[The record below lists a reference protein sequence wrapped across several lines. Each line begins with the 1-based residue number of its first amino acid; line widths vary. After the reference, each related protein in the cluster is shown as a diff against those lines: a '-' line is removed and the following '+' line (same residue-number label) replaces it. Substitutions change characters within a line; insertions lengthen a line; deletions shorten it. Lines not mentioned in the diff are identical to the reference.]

1 MAKKPLDDSRSGNDA
16 EAVKKK
22 RNPHKIAWT
31 HKKSNPLDHAIEKN
45 KVNASF
51 FQSLKRFFSINSK
64 VEEQTSKDKAFLKLK
79 NWWPLSKISGRI
91 FLIYIVTIIAGMIL
105 LAIPGIVLNHNFKW
119 DFLTSLFTTSS
130 AFSDTGI
137 TIADTSSDYS
147 FWGQLIIIL
156 LIEMGGVGVLTFK
169 VILYLMI
176 NKKISVSDAS
186 LAQSERGSSNL
197 NSAVV
202 MIRDGFLWLTA
213 VQIIGAAI
221 LFFAFYFTVPNP
233 NTNYIYNGEQ
243 QVLNLTS
250 PYHNF
255 VRSLWFSIFH
265 STSAINNAGFDII
278 SSGSLQPYNHTGNV
292 SYLIQITFIVEWV
305 IGGLGYPTFHD
316 IKNKINAWRKGESI
330 PFSLFTK
337 LNFVIYLFLFFAGP
351 LAIFGLEF
359 SNRSNSL
366 IFNNYTA
373 NTSSLG
379 IMDPESI
386 IITTSKP
393 VGEVVMNIIFNTT
406 STRNAG
412 FSSVNI
418 NDFSAGSKTVM
429 GILMFIGSAPSSTA
443 GGIRT
448 TTLAIIILGIISIT
462 RGRARVTAFK
472 KTIPDKTVKRAFGVF
487 FLSAVLVS
495 LTLIICYA
503 DSHAVLSIV
512 YKGDE
517 AVVGLFVLIT
527 SAFGT
532 VGMSPLT
539 GEQMYQLGILTKL
552 VIIVVMFLGQLGVS
566 NALLAFAKNSNDEQF
581 GYLEEEVVIG

>member
-1 MAKKPLDDSRSGNDA
+1 MAKKPFDDSRSQN
-16 EAVKKK
+16 EKKAVKKK
-22 RNPHKIAWT
+22 RNPHKISWT
-31 HKKSNPLDHAIEKN
+31 HKKSNPLDHSLEKN

-51 FQSLKRFFSINSK
+51 FRSLKRFFSINSK
-64 VEEQTSKDKAFLKLK
+64 VEEQTTKDKAFLKLK

-105 LAIPGIVLNHNFKW
+105 LAVPGVVLNHNYKW

-137 TIADTSSDYS
+137 NIADASNDYS
-147 FWGQLIIIL
+147 FWGQLIIVL
-156 LIEMGGVGVLTFK
+156 LIEMGGIGVLTFK

-176 NKKISVSDAS
+176 NRKISVNDAS

-221 LFFAFYFTVPNP
+221 LFFAFYFTVPDP
-233 NTNYIYNGEQ
+233 NTNYIYNGER
-243 QVLNLTS
+243 QVLELTS

-255 VRSLWFSIFH
+255 VRSLWFCIFH
-265 STSAINNAGFDII
+265 STSAINNAGFDIV
-278 SSGSLQPYNHTGNV
+278 SSGSLQPYNHSGNV
-292 SYLIQITFIVEWV
+292 SYLIQITFIVEWI

-316 IKNKINAWRKGESI
+316 IKNKINAWRKGESV

-351 LAIFGLEF
+351 LAIFGIEF

-373 NTSSLG
+373 NTNPLG
-379 IMDPESI
+379 IIDAETI
-386 IITTSKP
+386 VITTSKP
-393 VGEVVMNIIFNTT
+393 LGEVVMDIIFNTT

-412 FSSVNI
+412 FSSINI
-418 NDFSAGSKTVM
+418 NDFSSGSKTVM

-448 TTLAIIILGIISIT
+448 TTLAIIILGIVSIARGKT
-462 RGRARVTAFK
+462 RVSAFK
-472 KTIPDKTVKRAFGVF
+472 KTVPEETVKRAFGVF

-495 LTLIICYA
+495 LALVICYA
-503 DSHAVLSIV
+503 DSHAVLSIA

-517 AVVGLFVLIT
+517 AVVGLFVLIS

-532 VGMSPLT
+532 TGMNPLT
-539 GEQMYQLGILTKL
+539 SDQMYQLGVLTKL
-552 VIIVVMFLGQLGVS
+552 VIIVVMFMGQLGIS
-566 NALLAFAKNSNDEQF
+566 NTLLVFAKNSSNEQF